1 MSKLKLLPTP
11 RIFWRSRVNLVFDQP
26 KNNHL
31 KIEGDVMSLLFYDY
45 FCGLFWFFCRGR
57 SRKARIS
64 RCWSW
69 IVLRTGAS
77 WRRPSRRGL
86 SLSIV
91 IRYSAS
97 SAARTTSFGGL
108 LIIDTFRRT
117 VATATTTRTTAVIIG
132 WTVDRIIVIT
142 TKIGDREIS
151 NASALDRL
159 GFKRRFT
166 PF

>member
-1 MSKLKLLPTP
+1 
-11 RIFWRSRVNLVFDQP
+11 
-26 KNNHL
+26 
-31 KIEGDVMSLLFYDY
+31 
-45 FCGLFWFFCRGR
+45 
-57 SRKARIS
+57 
-64 RCWSW
+64 
-69 IVLRTGAS
+69 
-77 WRRPSRRGL
+77 
-86 SLSIV
+86 
-91 IRYSAS
+91 
-97 SAARTTSFGGL
+97 L